1 MISTKGRYALV
12 MMVDLA
18 EQNGDLPVC
27 IREISERQGISLKY
41 LEQIVSILIRA
52 GLVTSTRGALGGYRI
67 SMPADQ
73 ITVGMIL
80 RATEGDMVP
89 AECVYSETGCE
100 RNGVCPSQHLFRR
113 VYAAINEVIDHV
125 TLQSLVDEEKEGCC
139 HRILEDSTSRSFTS
153 DSNIRY

>member
-18 EQNGDLPVC
+18 GQEGELPVS

-41 LEQIVSILIRA
+41 LEQIVSILTKA
-52 GLVTSTRGALGGYRI
+52 GLVTSTRGANGGYRI
-67 SMPADQ
+67 AMPADQ

-80 RATEGDMVP
+80 RETEGDMVP

-100 RNGVCPSQHLFRR
+100 RNGACPSQLLFRR
-113 VYAAINEVIDHV
+113 VYSAINEVIDHV
-125 TLQSLVDEEKEGCC
+125 TLKSLVDEEQNGYCRKLRENA
-139 HRILEDSTSRSFTS
+139 SRSVT
-153 DSNIRY
+153 

>member
-18 EQNGDLPVC
+18 EQDGDLPVC

-41 LEQIVSILIRA
+41 LEQIVSILTRA
-52 GLVTSTRGALGGYRI
+52 GLVTSTRGAMGGYRI
-67 SMPADQ
+67 AMPADQ

-89 AECVYSETGCE
+89 AECVYAETGCE
-100 RNGVCPSQHLFRR
+100 RNGACPSQLLFRR
-113 VYAAINEVIDHV
+113 VYSAINEVIDHV
-125 TLQSLVDEEKEGCC
+125 TLQSLVYEERNGCC
-139 HRILEDSTSRSFTS
+139 RRIQETDAPRSVT
-153 DSNIRY
+153 

>member
-18 EQNGDLPVC
+18 GQEGELPIS

-41 LEQIVSILIRA
+41 LEQIVSILTRA
-52 GLVTSTRGALGGYRI
+52 GLVTSTRGANGGYRI
-67 SMPADQ
+67 AMPADQ

-100 RNGVCPSQHLFRR
+100 RNGACPSQLLFRR
-113 VYAAINEVIDHV
+113 VYSAINEVIDHV
-125 TLQSLVDEEKEGCC
+125 TLKSLVDEEQNGSCRKLRENA
-139 HRILEDSTSRSFTS
+139 SRSVT
-153 DSNIRY
+153 